1 MNFNL
6 IENGY
11 IEWDVI
17 CDDFTDDFL
26 HSDLNNVE
34 LRIKYNMTHGEFK
47 ECCNKV
53 KSEYGI
59 NRRPFWKHRQGKAK
73 YYYKV
78 RNGFIICKRY
88 GSEQVYLG
96 FVPSLKVA
104 EKLVEMCKNVS
115 WDIDK
120 CKEMCYGWRELC
132 V

>member
-17 CDDFTDDFL
+17 CNEFTDDFL
-26 HSDLNNVE
+26 HSDLNNTE

-47 ECCNKV
+47 ECCDKV
-53 KSEYGI
+53 KSEYRI
-59 NRRPFWKHRQGKAK
+59 SRRPFWKHRRGKAK

-78 RNGFIICKRY
+78 RNGFIISKRY
-88 GSEQVYLG
+88 GREQVYLG

-104 EKLVEMCKNVS
+104 EKLVEMCINAS
-115 WDIDK
+115 WNIDV
-120 CKEMCYGWRELC
+120 CTSYIQNWRRYA
-132 V
+132 